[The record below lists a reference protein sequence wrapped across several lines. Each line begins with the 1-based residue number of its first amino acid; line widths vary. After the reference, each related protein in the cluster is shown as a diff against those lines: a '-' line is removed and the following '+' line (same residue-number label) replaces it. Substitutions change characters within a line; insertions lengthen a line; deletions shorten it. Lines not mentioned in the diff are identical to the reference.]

1 MMNSPLLTPLVDA
14 ATLRALLDGATPPV
28 LLDCSFD
35 LADTSLGE
43 RQYREAHLP
52 GAQHVHLD
60 DDLSGS
66 KTGPDGRFRGRH
78 PLPTREA
85 FAATASALGIG
96 PDTPVVVYDR
106 QGSAYAVRAWWLL
119 RWLGHDAVAVLDGGL
134 DAWRAAGGVVASGE
148 PPARRRD
155 AAPYPTRAPAMPTLD
170 ADAVVAQLGRAPL
183 IDARAPERFRGEV
196 EPFDAKAGHIP
207 GARNRWFKDN
217 LGADGRFK
225 PAATLRAEFDA
236 LLGGAA
242 PEVVTHQCGSGVN
255 ACHNLLAME
264 AAGLRG
270 SRLYAGSWSEWSSDP
285 ARPVAVGG

>member
-1 MMNSPLLTPLVDA
+1 MPTVLPTPLVDA
-14 ATLRALLDGATPPV
+14 ATLRTLLDGATPPV

-35 LADTSLGE
+35 LVDTSLGTKQF
-43 RQYREAHLP
+43 RDAHVP
-52 GAQHVHLD
+52 GAHYVHLD
-60 DDLSGS
+60 ADLSGS
-66 KTGPDGRFRGRH
+66 KTGRNGRH
-78 PLPTREA
+78 PLPSREA
-85 FAATASALGIG
+85 FRATAGALGIG
-96 PDTPVVVYDR
+96 PDTPVVAYDR
-106 QGSAYAVRAWWLL
+106 QGSAYAVRAWWML

-134 DAWRAAGGVVASGE
+134 DAWCAASGLVASGE

-170 ADAVVAQLGRAPL
+170 ADAVATQVGRVPL

-196 EPFDAKAGHIP
+196 EPFDKQAGHIP

-217 LGADGRFK
+217 LGPDGRFK
-225 PAATLRAEFDA
+225 PAAALRAEFDA

-242 PEVVTHQCGSGVN
+242 PATVMHQCGSGVN

-264 AAGLRG
+264 AAGLPG
-270 SRLYAGSWSEWSSDP
+270 SRLYPGSWSEWSSDP